1 MLGGL
6 IDYTVSS
13 TDPNN
18 YNKIFCNLIAPS
30 TKYCIMTITCLTT
43 NCNIVV
49 LDKGDF
55 ITIDSVKYEFNDAY
69 TNINLEAF
77 IELLSDLSKAEKMA
91 SPVDNAVPDDNNP
104 HNLSD
109 DSKVILSVNGVEL
122 YIDNTGRLCF
132 ISNREFVINDASYNV
147 KMISGMYHMNLPLK
161 AEYEEESK
169 VYKLQALSTGFNL
182 LSPVL
187 YLTSNVSIK
196 SYRNVD
202 NDTSLTGAKI
212 VMRIN
217 NSFQTS
223 LPIINNNADFETILL
238 SNDLSMLEFRLVDA
252 NLHDIHLLSP
262 LYLCVQVRSV
272 PDDDVDFMLS
282 SFQNIVKQ
290 TDNQ

>member
-55 ITIDSVKYEFNDAY
+55 ITIDGVKYEFNDAY

-77 IELLSDLSKAEKMA
+77 IELLSDLSKA
-91 SPVDNAVPDDNNP
+91 VDGNNP

-109 DSKVILSVNGVEL
+109 GSKVILSVNGVEL

-262 LYLCVQVRSV
+262 LYLSVQVRSI

-290 TDNQ
+290 NDNP

>member
-1 MLGGL
+1 
-6 IDYTVSS
+6 
-13 TDPNN
+13 
-18 YNKIFCNLIAPS
+18 
-30 TKYCIMTITCLTT
+30 MTITCLTT

-77 IELLSDLSKAEKMA
+77 IELLSDLSKA
-91 SPVDNAVPDDNNP
+91 DNAVPVDGNNP

-109 DSKVILSVNGVEL
+109 GSKVILSVNGVEL

-196 SYRNVD
+196 SFRNID

-282 SFQNIVKQ
+282 SFQKIMKQ
-290 TDNQ
+290 NDNP

>member
-77 IELLSDLSKAEKMA
+77 IELLSDLSKA
-91 SPVDNAVPDDNNP
+91 DDGNNP

-109 DSKVILSVNGVEL
+109 GSKVILSVNGVEL

-282 SFQNIVKQ
+282 SFQKMVKQ
-290 TDNQ
+290 TDNP

>member
-77 IELLSDLSKAEKMA
+77 IELLSDLSK
-91 SPVDNAVPDDNNP
+91 PDDNNP

-182 LSPVL
+182 LTPVL

-262 LYLCVQVRSV
+262 LYLCVQVRSI
-272 PDDDVDFMLS
+272 PDEDVDFLLS

-290 TDNQ
+290 NDNQ